1 MRVFIDIETIPDQS
15 EGAIDRIA
23 EEIEVKVPSDLTKPK
38 LMDALGTDD
47 KYKTVA
53 ELKEMWL
60 EKFGKEQKLEQAKE
74 KWLKTSFDGLY
85 GQVICIGAEVEHSG
99 EKFCQCTGCEED
111 LLDSFWDWIA
121 ENSNSPELEFI
132 AHNKKFDLPFIFHR
146 SVINNCKPP
155 LHFDPYHRKHECTM
169 ELWAG
174 FGGRIGLDRLAGALG
189 LEGKEEGMS
198 GADVW
203 PEYQK
208 GLKSLPKIAKYCAQD
223 VEVLK
228 AVYNRIKF
236 INQ

>member
-1 MRVFIDIETIPDQS
+1 MQVFIDIETIPDQS
-15 EGAIDRIA
+15 EGAVDRIA
-23 EEIEVKVPSDLTKPK
+23 EEIEVKVPTDLTKPK
-38 LMDALGTDD
+38 LMDSLGVDD
-47 KYKTVA
+47 KYKTVD

-60 EKFGKEQKLEQAKE
+60 DKFGKEQKLEQAKE
-74 KWLKTSFDGLY
+74 KWLKTSFDGSR
-85 GQVICIGAEVEHSG
+85 GQNICIGAEVAQTG
-99 EKFCQCTGCEED
+99 EKFCQCTGDEVE
-111 LLDSFWDWIA
+111 LLESFWDWVLDR
-121 ENSNSPELEFI
+121 SHSPEVEFI

-146 SVINNCKPP
+146 SVINDVRPTVR
-155 LHFDPYHRKHECTM
+155 FDPYSRSHTCTM

-174 FGGRIGLDRLAGALG
+174 FNGKIGLDRLASALC

-208 GLKSLPKIAKYCAQD
+208 GNLNGIAKYCAQD

-236 INQ
+236 IG